1 MTTTTYTAARS
12 AILDSLR
19 NHQSH
24 PMFASR
30 KGAPVTQPT
39 RSAVTAAQLDGR
51 QLRPTF
57 AQADAAVAKVAP
69 GRYALPRTT
78 PDSAGNMINFFK
90 VFQARNRQG
99 QLTNRIVMLVA
110 NGGGDYSE
118 VRLSVTH
125 QIAAATHI
133 AEDPTAATVLYG
145 RETATCGRCGRALS
159 NDASRAAG
167 IGPEC
172 AKK

>member
-1 MTTTTYTAARS
+1 MFNRTSSQPARRTSRPEVKTMSQPQTFSRTDYAA
-12 AILDSLR
+12 
-19 NHQSH
+19 
-24 PMFASR
+24 
-30 KGAPVTQPT
+30 
-39 RSAVTAAQLDGR
+39 
-51 QLRPTF
+51 
-57 AQADAAVAKVAP
+57 ADAAVAKVAP
-69 GRYALPRTT
+69 GRYALRRST

-90 VFQARNRQG
+90 VFETRRGNMIR
-99 QLTNRIVMLVA
+99 LLIA

-118 VRLSVTH
+118 VRLSVAH
-125 QIAAATHI
+125 QIAAAYHI
-133 AEDPTAATVLYG
+133 AEDAMAAMVLYG

>member
-1 MTTTTYTAARS
+1 MTTNTYPSSRN

-19 NHQSH
+19 SQQPH
-24 PMFASR
+24 PMFR
-30 KGAPVTQPT
+30 KTEVKTVSQPT
-39 RSAVTAAQLDGR
+39 QQRSIHSGA
-51 QLRPTF
+51 TF
-57 AQADAAVAKVAP
+57 AQADAAVAKVEP

-78 PDSAGNMINFFK
+78 PDGSGNMINFFK
-90 VFQARNRQG
+90 VFSTRRGNMIR
-99 QLTNRIVMLVA
+99 MLVA
-110 NGGGDYSE
+110 TGGGDYTE
-118 VRLSVTH
+118 VRLSAAH
-125 QIAAATHI
+125 QVAAATHI
-133 AEDPTAATVLYG
+133 AEDPMAALQLYG

>member
-1 MTTTTYTAARS
+1 MTTNTYPRSQARS

-19 NHQSH
+19 TQQPH
-24 PMFASR
+24 PMFR
-30 KGAPVTQPT
+30 KTEVKTVSQPQ
-39 RSAVTAAQLDGR
+39 TAQQR
-51 QLRPTF
+51 FVSF
-57 AQADAAVAKVAP
+57 AAADAAVAKVEP

-78 PDSAGNMINFFK
+78 PDGSGNMINFFK
-90 VFQARNRQG
+90 VFSTRRGNMIR
-99 QLTNRIVMLVA
+99 MLVA
-110 NGGGDYSE
+110 TGGGDYTE
-118 VRLSVTH
+118 VRLSAAH

-133 AEDPTAATVLYG
+133 AEDPMAALQLYG